1 MVRLYMTISWT
12 LGWDSRLSR
21 PLSGLWLLPIII
33 LLVTGNYYT
42 TIPNIVKHTV
52 THTYTCMK
60 PPMFS
65 FHYLGFGSHIGFSW
79 TEARDWPVQA
89 LLVTKAI
96 GLAVDQE
103 QREKLIEVQGAYGV
117 MKQGASHSWV
127 SHLWRPASNSL
138 DKLGIGGYQPAIANE
153 LSHRISTRQCTK
165 HVHPTIWFI
174 SGDDPSHIPSGNLT

>member
-79 TEARDWPVQA
+79 TEARNWPVQA

-117 MKQGASHSWV
+117 MKQGATVGWAICED
-127 SHLWRPASNSL
+127 P
-138 DKLGIGGYQPAIANE
+138 PAIHLINWGLVATSQPLQTSYHTEFRHVNA
-153 LSHRISTRQCTK
+153 QNMCTQQFGSSLEMTQ
-165 HVHPTIWFI
+165 VTSPLVI
-174 SGDDPSHIPSGNLT
+174 